1 MMKKTGI
8 DSVSQRVLLALLEG
22 RLLEGALL
30 EGTLME
36 GTLLEGRLLDGL
48 GDTRSGQEGFPQE
61 GLHPGGCRQDGIQPG
76 GGQQGDLHPSG
87 LHPDSFPHGPG
98 DGQSEG
104 LLYEPDPPYGGAE
117 QVALLEAGELVRLYR
132 AVRDRMAELGM
143 DPDRFEPPVRREP
156 EVLRITGRYRIF
168 LPERGGEELRLRPLV
183 KTVFIFFLKHPEG
196 IAAKGIGAFRSEL
209 LSIYSRITGRE
220 DAEAVAATVDR
231 LVDVMENSFH
241 ENCSR
246 LNTRLAACFPEG
258 TLDQYQVRGARSG
271 LRRIALE
278 PMYVRWEEP

>member
-30 EGTLME
+30 EGTL
-36 GTLLEGRLLDGL
+36 LEGRLLDGL

-61 GLHPGGCRQDGIQPG
+61 GLHPRGSQQEGLHPSGLQPDRSQHEPG
-76 GGQQGDLHPSG
+76 GGQQEG
-87 LHPDSFPHGPG
+87 LHPGGS
-98 DGQSEG
+98 QQES

-143 DPDRFEPPVRREP
+143 DPDRFEPPVQREP

>member
-22 RLLEGALL
+22 RLLEGD
-30 EGTLME
+30 
-36 GTLLEGRLLDGL
+36 LLEGRLLDGL

-61 GLHPGGCRQDGIQPG
+61 GLHPRGSQQGGFQQEGLQPDSSLHEPG
-76 GGQQGDLHPSG
+76 GSQQ
-87 LHPDSFPHGPG
+87 
-98 DGQSEG
+98 EG

-143 DPDRFEPPVRREP
+143 DPDRFEPPVQREP

-246 LNTRLAACFPEG
+246 LNTRLAAYFPEG

>member
-30 EGTLME
+30 EGTL
-36 GTLLEGRLLDGL
+36 LEGRLLDGL

-61 GLHPGGCRQDGIQPG
+61 GLHPRGSQQEGLHPSGLQPDSSLHEPG
-76 GGQQGDLHPSG
+76 GGQQEG
-87 LHPDSFPHGPG
+87 LHPGGS
-98 DGQSEG
+98 QQES

-143 DPDRFEPPVRREP
+143 DPDRFEPPVQREP

>member
-22 RLLEGALL
+22 RLL
-30 EGTLME
+30 
-36 GTLLEGRLLDGL
+36 D
-48 GDTRSGQEGFPQE
+48 SS
-61 GLHPGGCRQDGIQPG
+61 LHE
-76 GGQQGDLHPSG
+76 
-87 LHPDSFPHGPG
+87 PG
-98 DGQSEG
+98 DGQQEG
-104 LLYEPDPPYGGAE
+104 LLYEPDPPYGGVE

-143 DPDRFEPPVRREP
+143 DPDRFEPPVQREP

-258 TLDQYQVRGARSG
+258 TLDQYQNAAAA
-271 LRRIALE
+271 ALADVE
-278 PMYVRWEEP
+278 AALNPKQEDQDQ

>member
-30 EGTLME
+30 EGTLMD

-61 GLHPGGCRQDGIQPG
+61 GLHPGGS
-76 GGQQGDLHPSG
+76 QQESLHPSG

-98 DGQSEG
+98 DGLQEGLHPGGSQQEG

-143 DPDRFEPPVRREP
+143 DPDRFEPPVQREP

-196 IAAKGIGAFRSEL
+196 IAAKGIGDYRPEL

>member
-30 EGTLME
+30 EGTL
-36 GTLLEGRLLDGL
+36 LEGRLLDGL

-61 GLHPGGCRQDGIQPG
+61 GLHPRGSQQEGLHPSGLQPDRSQHEPG
-76 GGQQGDLHPSG
+76 GGQQEG
-87 LHPDSFPHGPG
+87 LHPGGS
-98 DGQSEG
+98 QQES

-143 DPDRFEPPVRREP
+143 DPDRFEPPVQREP
-156 EVLRITGRYRIF
+156 EVLRLTGRYRIF

>member
-48 GDTRSGQEGFPQE
+48 GDTRSGQEGFPQGDLLPRGSQQE
-61 GLHPGGCRQDGIQPG
+61 G
-76 GGQQGDLHPSG
+76 LHPSG

-98 DGQSEG
+98 DGLQEGLQSEG
-104 LLYEPDPPYGGAE
+104 LLYEPDPPYGGVE

-143 DPDRFEPPVRREP
+143 DPDRFEPPVQREP

-196 IAAKGIGAFRSEL
+196 IVAKGIGAFRSEL

>member
-22 RLLEGALL
+22 S
-30 EGTLME
+30 
-36 GTLLEGRLLDGL
+36 LLD
-48 GDTRSGQEGFPQE
+48 SS
-61 GLHPGGCRQDGIQPG
+61 LHE
-76 GGQQGDLHPSG
+76 
-87 LHPDSFPHGPG
+87 PG
-98 DGQSEG
+98 DSQQEG

-143 DPDRFEPPVRREP
+143 DPDRFEPPVQHEP

>member
-1 MMKKTGI
+1 MRI
-8 DSVSQRVLLALLEG
+8 LLA
-22 RLLEGALL
+22 
-30 EGTLME
+30 
-36 GTLLEGRLLDGL
+36 
-48 GDTRSGQEGFPQE
+48 
-61 GLHPGGCRQDGIQPG
+61 
-76 GGQQGDLHPSG
+76 
-87 LHPDSFPHGPG
+87 
-98 DGQSEG
+98 
-104 LLYEPDPPYGGAE
+104 GGAGYIGSHTA
-117 QVALLEAGELVRLYR
+117 VALLEAGELVRLYR

-143 DPDRFEPPVRREP
+143 DPDRFEPPVQREP